1 MSQMGLF
8 GKVEEDRRSRCPS
21 GSKGIGRRPETGEA
35 GEEVSDLLVIPPDA
49 PLALRMTPR
58 SFDEF
63 VGQEEIVG
71 PGKAL
76 RKAIEGDRI
85 PSMLFWGPPGTG
97 KTCLARLV
105 AMKTKSVFRELSAVT
120 SGVQDVRNV
129 VAEARKN
136 RERGQR
142 TILFLDE
149 IHRFNK
155 AQQDA
160 LLPHVEKGTIALI
173 GATTEN
179 PYFAVNPALLS
190 RMQVF
195 SFKHL
200 EPHHIEEIVKRAA
213 DDRERGVTAGG
224 GAREMAEKVEKVEKV
239 EKAEKAE
246 RDGKDEKDERH
257 DKDERDE
264 KDANSKNR
272 QDGEIQLAPGVLEHI
287 VSFSKG
293 DARVALN
300 LLEALYNV
308 SKAQDG
314 GDGKVVLKL
323 ERALEITQSPR
334 LFYDKLGDQHYDVI
348 SAFIK
353 SMRGSDPDATI
364 YWLARMLEAGEDPRF
379 VARRIV
385 ICASEDVGLADPM
398 ALLVAESAFR
408 ASEHIGM
415 PEARIIL
422 AHAALYVALAPKS
435 NSAYS
440 AIDSAIRT
448 VREKPAYP
456 VPPHLRG
463 TGYSGAR
470 KLGHGV
476 DYNYAHDY
484 PGHRVEQRYLPD
496 ELKGTTFYVKGEH
509 DIENRGKR
517 QE

>member
-8 GKVEEDRRSRCPS
+8 GKVEEDRRTAGNA
-21 GSKGIGRRPETGEA
+21 GSKEAVEHPGRGQA

-63 VGQEEIVG
+63 VGQEDVVG

-136 RERGQR
+136 RERGKR

-190 RMQVF
+190 RMQIF

-200 EPHHIEEIVKRAA
+200 EPRHIEEIVKRAVE
-213 DDRERGVTAGG
+213 DSERGLAAGG
-224 GAREMAEKVEKVEKV
+224 TGEAGPEGEAG
-239 EKAEKAE
+239 E
-246 RDGKDEKDERH
+246 RV
-257 DKDERDE
+257 
-264 KDANSKNR
+264 
-272 QDGEIQLAPGVLEHI
+272 QLGTGVLEHI
-287 VSFSKG
+287 VTFSKG
-293 DARVALN
+293 DGRVALN

-308 SKAQDG
+308 SKAQEG
-314 GDGKVVLKL
+314 QDGKVVLTL

-334 LFYDKLGDQHYDVI
+334 LFYDKLGDQHYDII

-353 SMRGSDPDATI
+353 SMRGSDPDATV
-364 YWLARMLEAGEDPRF
+364 YWLARMLESGEDPRF

-398 ALLVAESAFR
+398 ALLVAEAAFR

-415 PEARIIL
+415 PEAQIPL

-435 NSAYS
+435 NSAWAALDA
-440 AIDSAIRT
+440 AIGA

-463 TGYSGAR
+463 TGYSGAQ

-476 DYNYAHDY
+476 GYKYAHNY
-484 PGHRVEQRYLPD
+484 PGHWVDQQYLPD
-496 ELKGTTFYVKGEH
+496 ELQGTTFYKKGEH
-509 DIENRGKR
+509 DIENRGR
-517 QE
+517 PRT

>member
-8 GKVEEDRRSRCPS
+8 GKVEEDRRTAGNA
-21 GSKGIGRRPETGEA
+21 GSKEAVEHPGRGQA

-63 VGQEEIVG
+63 VGQEDVVG

-136 RERGQR
+136 RERGKR

-190 RMQVF
+190 RMQIF

-200 EPHHIEEIVKRAA
+200 EPRHIEEIVKRAVE
-213 DDRERGVTAGG
+213 DSERGLAAGG
-224 GAREMAEKVEKVEKV
+224 TGEADPEGEAG
-239 EKAEKAE
+239 E
-246 RDGKDEKDERH
+246 RV
-257 DKDERDE
+257 
-264 KDANSKNR
+264 
-272 QDGEIQLAPGVLEHI
+272 QLGTGVLEHI
-287 VSFSKG
+287 VTFSKG
-293 DARVALN
+293 DGRVALN

-308 SKAQDG
+308 SKAQEG
-314 GDGKVVLKL
+314 QDGKVVLTL

-334 LFYDKLGDQHYDVI
+334 LFYDKLGDQHYDII

-353 SMRGSDPDATI
+353 SMRGSDPDATV
-364 YWLARMLEAGEDPRF
+364 YWLARMLESGEDPRF

-398 ALLVAESAFR
+398 ALLVAEAAFR

-415 PEARIIL
+415 PEAQIPL

-435 NSAYS
+435 NSAWAALDA
-440 AIDSAIRT
+440 AIGA

-463 TGYSGAR
+463 TGYSGAQ

-476 DYNYAHDY
+476 GYKYAHNY
-484 PGHRVEQRYLPD
+484 PGHWVDQQYLPD
-496 ELKGTTFYVKGEH
+496 ELQGTTFYKKGEH
-509 DIENRGKR
+509 DIENRGR
-517 QE
+517 PRT

>member
-8 GKVEEDRRSRCPS
+8 GKVEEDRRTAGNA
-21 GSKGIGRRPETGEA
+21 GSKEAVEHPGRGQA

-63 VGQEEIVG
+63 VGQEDVVG

-136 RERGQR
+136 RERGKR

-190 RMQVF
+190 RMQIF

-200 EPHHIEEIVKRAA
+200 EPRHIEEIVKRAVE
-213 DDRERGVTAGG
+213 DSERGLAAGG
-224 GAREMAEKVEKVEKV
+224 TGEAGPEGEAG
-239 EKAEKAE
+239 E
-246 RDGKDEKDERH
+246 RV
-257 DKDERDE
+257 
-264 KDANSKNR
+264 
-272 QDGEIQLAPGVLEHI
+272 QLGTGVLEHI
-287 VSFSKG
+287 VTFSKG
-293 DARVALN
+293 DGRVALN

-308 SKAQDG
+308 SKAQEG
-314 GDGKVVLKL
+314 QDGKVVLTL

-334 LFYDKLGDQHYDVI
+334 LFYDKVGDQHYDII

-353 SMRGSDPDATI
+353 SMRGSDPDATV
-364 YWLARMLEAGEDPRF
+364 YWLARMLESGEDPRF

-398 ALLVAESAFR
+398 ALLVAEAAFR

-415 PEARIIL
+415 PEAQIPL

-435 NSAYS
+435 NSAWAALDA
-440 AIDSAIRT
+440 AIGA

-463 TGYSGAR
+463 TGYSGAQ

-476 DYNYAHDY
+476 GYKYAHNY
-484 PGHRVEQRYLPD
+484 PGHWVDQQYLPD
-496 ELKGTTFYVKGEH
+496 ELQGTTFYKKGEH
-509 DIENRGKR
+509 DMENRGR
-517 QE
+517 PRT

>member
-8 GKVEEDRRSRCPS
+8 GKVEEDRRTAGNA
-21 GSKGIGRRPETGEA
+21 GSKEAVEHPGRGQA

-63 VGQEEIVG
+63 VGQEDVVG

-136 RERGQR
+136 RERGKR

-190 RMQVF
+190 RMQIF

-200 EPHHIEEIVKRAA
+200 EPRHIEEIVKRAVE
-213 DDRERGVTAGG
+213 DSERGLAAGG
-224 GAREMAEKVEKVEKV
+224 TGEADPEGEAG
-239 EKAEKAE
+239 E
-246 RDGKDEKDERH
+246 RV
-257 DKDERDE
+257 
-264 KDANSKNR
+264 
-272 QDGEIQLAPGVLEHI
+272 QLGTGVLEHI
-287 VSFSKG
+287 VTFSKG
-293 DARVALN
+293 DGRVALN

-308 SKAQDG
+308 SKAQEG
-314 GDGKVVLKL
+314 QDGKVVLTL

-334 LFYDKLGDQHYDVI
+334 LFYDKLGDQHYDII

-353 SMRGSDPDATI
+353 SMRGSDPDATV
-364 YWLARMLEAGEDPRF
+364 YWLARMLESGEDPRF

-398 ALLVAESAFR
+398 ALLVAEAAFR

-415 PEARIIL
+415 PEAQIPL

-435 NSAYS
+435 NSAWAALDA
-440 AIDSAIRT
+440 AIGA

-463 TGYSGAR
+463 TGYSGAQ

-476 DYNYAHDY
+476 GYKYAHNY
-484 PGHRVEQRYLPD
+484 PGHWVDQQYLPD
-496 ELKGTTFYVKGEH
+496 ELQGTTFYKKGEH
-509 DIENRGKR
+509 DMENRGR
-517 QE
+517 PRT

>member
-8 GKVEEDRRSRCPS
+8 GKVEEDRRTAGNA
-21 GSKGIGRRPETGEA
+21 GSKEAVEHPGRGQA

-63 VGQEEIVG
+63 VGQEDVVG

-136 RERGQR
+136 RERGKR

-190 RMQVF
+190 RMQIF

-200 EPHHIEEIVKRAA
+200 EPRHIEEIVKRAVE
-213 DDRERGVTAGG
+213 DSERGLAAGG
-224 GAREMAEKVEKVEKV
+224 TGEADPEGEAG
-239 EKAEKAE
+239 E
-246 RDGKDEKDERH
+246 RV
-257 DKDERDE
+257 
-264 KDANSKNR
+264 
-272 QDGEIQLAPGVLEHI
+272 QLGTGVLEHI
-287 VSFSKG
+287 VTFSKG
-293 DARVALN
+293 DGRVALN

-308 SKAQDG
+308 SKAQEG
-314 GDGKVVLKL
+314 QDGKVVLTL

-334 LFYDKLGDQHYDVI
+334 LFYDKVGDQHYDII

-353 SMRGSDPDATI
+353 SMRGSDPDATV
-364 YWLARMLEAGEDPRF
+364 YWLARMLESGEDPRF

-398 ALLVAESAFR
+398 ALLVAEAAFR

-415 PEARIIL
+415 PEAQIPL

-435 NSAYS
+435 NSAWAALDA
-440 AIDSAIRT
+440 AIGA

-463 TGYSGAR
+463 TGYSGAQ

-476 DYNYAHDY
+476 GYKYAHNY
-484 PGHRVEQRYLPD
+484 PGHWVDQQYLPD
-496 ELKGTTFYVKGEH
+496 ELQGTTFYKKGEH
-509 DIENRGKR
+509 DIENRGR
-517 QE
+517 PRT

>member
-8 GKVEEDRRSRCPS
+8 GKVEEDRRTAGNA
-21 GSKGIGRRPETGEA
+21 GSKEAVEHPGRGQA

-63 VGQEEIVG
+63 VGQEDVVG

-120 SGVQDVRNV
+120 SGVQDVRNA

-136 RERGQR
+136 RERGKR

-190 RMQVF
+190 RMQIF

-200 EPHHIEEIVKRAA
+200 EPRHIEEIVKRAVE
-213 DDRERGVTAGG
+213 DSERGLAAGG
-224 GAREMAEKVEKVEKV
+224 TGEAGPEGEAG
-239 EKAEKAE
+239 E
-246 RDGKDEKDERH
+246 RV
-257 DKDERDE
+257 
-264 KDANSKNR
+264 
-272 QDGEIQLAPGVLEHI
+272 QLGTGVLEHI
-287 VSFSKG
+287 VTFSKG
-293 DARVALN
+293 DGRVALN

-308 SKAQDG
+308 SKAQEG
-314 GDGKVVLKL
+314 QDGKVVLTL

-334 LFYDKLGDQHYDVI
+334 LFYDKLGDQHYDII

-353 SMRGSDPDATI
+353 SMRGSDPDATV
-364 YWLARMLEAGEDPRF
+364 YWLARMLESGEDPRF

-398 ALLVAESAFR
+398 ALLVAEAAFR

-415 PEARIIL
+415 PEAQIPL

-435 NSAYS
+435 NSAWAALDA
-440 AIDSAIRT
+440 AIGA

-463 TGYSGAR
+463 TGYSGAQ

-476 DYNYAHDY
+476 GYKYAHNY
-484 PGHRVEQRYLPD
+484 PGHWVDQQYLPD
-496 ELKGTTFYVKGEH
+496 ELQGTTFYKKGEH
-509 DIENRGKR
+509 DIENRGR
-517 QE
+517 PRT

>member
-1 MSQMGLF
+1 MGLF
-8 GKVEEDRRSRCPS
+8 GKVEEDRRTAGNA
-21 GSKGIGRRPETGEA
+21 GSKEAVEHPGRGQA
-35 GEEVSDLLVIPPDA
+35 GEEVSALLVIPPDA

-63 VGQEEIVG
+63 VGQEDVVG

-136 RERGQR
+136 RERGKR

-190 RMQVF
+190 RMQIF

-200 EPHHIEEIVKRAA
+200 EPRHIEEIVKRAVE
-213 DDRERGVTAGG
+213 DSERGLAAGG
-224 GAREMAEKVEKVEKV
+224 TGEAGPEGEAG
-239 EKAEKAE
+239 E
-246 RDGKDEKDERH
+246 RV
-257 DKDERDE
+257 
-264 KDANSKNR
+264 
-272 QDGEIQLAPGVLEHI
+272 QLGTGVLEHI
-287 VSFSKG
+287 VTFSKG
-293 DARVALN
+293 DGRVALN

-308 SKAQDG
+308 SKAQEG
-314 GDGKVVLKL
+314 QDGKVVLTL

-334 LFYDKLGDQHYDVI
+334 LFYDKLGDQHYDII

-353 SMRGSDPDATI
+353 SMRGSDPDATV
-364 YWLARMLEAGEDPRF
+364 YWLARMLESGEDPRF

-398 ALLVAESAFR
+398 ALLVAEAAFR

-415 PEARIIL
+415 PEAQIPL

-435 NSAYS
+435 NSAWAALDA
-440 AIDSAIRT
+440 AIGA

-463 TGYSGAR
+463 TGYSGAQ

-476 DYNYAHDY
+476 GYKYAHNY
-484 PGHRVEQRYLPD
+484 PGHWVDQQYLPD
-496 ELKGTTFYVKGEH
+496 ELQGTTFYKKGEH
-509 DIENRGKR
+509 DIENRGR
-517 QE
+517 PRT

>member
-8 GKVEEDRRSRCPS
+8 GKVEEDRRTAGNA
-21 GSKGIGRRPETGEA
+21 GSKEAVEHPGRGQA
-35 GEEVSDLLVIPPDA
+35 GEEVSALLVIPPDA

-63 VGQEEIVG
+63 VGQEDVVG

-136 RERGQR
+136 RERGKR

-190 RMQVF
+190 RMQIF

-200 EPHHIEEIVKRAA
+200 EPRHIEEIVKRAVE
-213 DDRERGVTAGG
+213 DSERGLAAGG
-224 GAREMAEKVEKVEKV
+224 TGEAGPEGEAG
-239 EKAEKAE
+239 E
-246 RDGKDEKDERH
+246 RV
-257 DKDERDE
+257 
-264 KDANSKNR
+264 
-272 QDGEIQLAPGVLEHI
+272 QLGTGVLEHI
-287 VSFSKG
+287 VTFSKG
-293 DARVALN
+293 DGRVALN

-308 SKAQDG
+308 SKAQEG
-314 GDGKVVLKL
+314 QDGKVVLTL

-334 LFYDKLGDQHYDVI
+334 LFYDKLGDQHYDII

-353 SMRGSDPDATI
+353 SMRGSDPDATV
-364 YWLARMLEAGEDPRF
+364 YWLARMLESGEDPRF

-398 ALLVAESAFR
+398 ALLVAEAAFR

-415 PEARIIL
+415 PEAQIPL

-435 NSAYS
+435 NSAWAALDA
-440 AIDSAIRT
+440 AIGA

-463 TGYSGAR
+463 TGYSGAQ

-476 DYNYAHDY
+476 GYKYAHNY
-484 PGHRVEQRYLPD
+484 PGHWVDQQYLPD
-496 ELKGTTFYVKGEH
+496 ELQGTTFYKKGEH
-509 DIENRGKR
+509 DIENRGR
-517 QE
+517 PRT

>member
-8 GKVEEDRRSRCPS
+8 GKVEDGP
-21 GSKGIGRRPETGEA
+21 GAKGPGGTREA
-35 GEEVSDLLVIPPDA
+35 GSAKDPGNTRGLRGAKGPGGDEGSGAGDTSSEGTSELLVIPPDA

-63 VGQEEIVG
+63 VGQEDVVG
-71 PGKAL
+71 PGRAL

-105 AMKTKSVFRELSAVT
+105 AMKTRSVFRELSAVT
-120 SGVQDVRNV
+120 SGVQDVRKV
-129 VAEARKN
+129 VAEARRN
-136 RERGQR
+136 REKGKR

-160 LLPHVEKGTIALI
+160 LLPHVERGTIALI

-190 RMQVF
+190 RMQIF

-200 EPHHIEEIVKRAA
+200 EPRHVEEIVMRAVR
-213 DDRERGVTAGG
+213 DKERGLSAGG
-224 GAREMAEKVEKVEKV
+224 PVEVE
-239 EKAEKAE
+239 
-246 RDGKDEKDERH
+246 
-257 DKDERDE
+257 
-264 KDANSKNR
+264 
-272 QDGEIQLAPGVLEHI
+272 LAPGVLEHI
-287 VSFSKG
+287 VGFSKG

-300 LLEALYNV
+300 LLEALFSV
-308 SKAQDG
+308 SRTQEAEG
-314 GDGKVVLKL
+314 GKVVLTL
-323 ERALEITQSPR
+323 EKAMEITQSPR
-334 LFYDKLGDQHYDVI
+334 LFYDKLGDQHYDII

-353 SMRGSDPDATI
+353 SMRGSDPDATV
-364 YWLARMLEAGEDPRF
+364 YWLARMLEAGEDPRY

-398 ALLVAESAFR
+398 ALVVAEAAFR

-435 NSAYS
+435 NSAYL
-440 AIDSAIRT
+440 AIDSAIAA

-456 VPPHLRG
+456 VPIHLRG
-463 TGYSGAR
+463 TDYKGAA
-470 KLGHGV
+470 KLGHGL
-476 DYNYAHDY
+476 DYRYPHDY
-484 PGHRVEQRYLPD
+484 PGHWVEQDYLPE
-496 ELKGTTFYVKGEH
+496 ELKGMSFYVKGEK
-509 DIENRGKR
+509 DVENRGR
-517 QE
+517 PRTGGNG